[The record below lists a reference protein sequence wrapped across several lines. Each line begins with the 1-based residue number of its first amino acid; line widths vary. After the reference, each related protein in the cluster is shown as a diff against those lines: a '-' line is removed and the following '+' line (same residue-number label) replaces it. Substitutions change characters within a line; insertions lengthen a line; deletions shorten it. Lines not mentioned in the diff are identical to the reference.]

1 MSEYVILRYIEN
13 QVTDNMKTIVL
24 LMCGKNKLSHKA
36 KAKDLYTS
44 PRFQKSIEYA
54 KTLTDYSNIYVLSAK
69 HGLLGL
75 EQEIAPYDKSIYEMS
90 VQEKKAW
97 ADMVIKSL
105 SNISNLKEDKYIF
118 LTDDDYN
125 EFLLPYINNIELP
138 LKDIRHDYH
147 SEWFDNNKHFDTIKQ
162 IGVSNGF

>member
-1 MSEYVILRYIEN
+1 
-13 QVTDNMKTIVL
+13 MKTIVL

-75 EQEIAPYDKSIYEMS
+75 EQEIDPYDKSIYEMS

-97 ADMVIKSL
+97 ASMVIKSL
-105 SNISNLKEDKYIF
+105 SNISNLKKDKYIF
-118 LTDDDYN
+118 LTDDDYS
-125 EFLLPYINNIELP
+125 EYLLPFLVYYELP
-138 LKDIRHDYH
+138 LKGILQDEHIN
-147 SEWFDNNKHFDTIKQ
+147 FFNKLLSLED
-162 IGVSNGF
+162 S

>member
-1 MSEYVILRYIEN
+1 
-13 QVTDNMKTIVL
+13 MKSIVL
-24 LMCGKNKLSHKA
+24 LMCGKNKLSQKA
-36 KAKDLYTS
+36 KAKDLYLS

-54 KTLTDYSNIYVLSAK
+54 KTITDYSNIYVLSAK

-75 EQEIAPYDKSIYEMS
+75 EQEITPYDKSIYEMS

-118 LTDDDYN
+118 LTDDDYS
-125 EFLLPYINNIELP
+125 EYLLPFLVYFELP
-138 LKDIRHDYH
+138 LKGILQDEHIN
-147 SEWFDNNKHFDTIKQ
+147 FFNNKLLNLEA
-162 IGVSNGF
+162 S

>member
-1 MSEYVILRYIEN
+1 
-13 QVTDNMKTIVL
+13 MKTIVL
-24 LMCGKNKLSHKA
+24 LMCGKNKLSQKA

-44 PRFQKSIEYA
+44 PRFQKSIQYA
-54 KTLTDYSNIYVLSAK
+54 KTLTDYTNIYVLSAK

-75 EQEIAPYDKSIYEMS
+75 EQEIDPYDQSLYKMS
-90 VQEKKAW
+90 VQNKKAW

-125 EFLLPYINNIELP
+125 KELLPFLSNIELP
-138 LKDIRHDYH
+138 LKSIPQEEHITFFNDIIAGK
-147 SEWFDNNKHFDTIKQ
+147 EFLNVKT
-162 IGVSNGF
+162 

>member
-1 MSEYVILRYIEN
+1 M
-13 QVTDNMKTIVL
+13 DNREEMKTIVL
-24 LMCGKNKLSHKA
+24 LMCGRNKLCKRA

-54 KTLTDYSNIYVLSAK
+54 KILTDYSNIYVLSAK

-75 EQEIAPYDKSIYEMS
+75 EQKIAPYNISIYEMS
-90 VQEKKAW
+90 LQEKKAW

-125 EFLLPYINNIELP
+125 KELLPFLSNIELP
-138 LKDIRHDYH
+138 LKNIPQEEHI
-147 SEWFDNNKHFDTIKQ
+147 TIFNDKI
-162 IGVSNGF
+162 IGKEFLNVKT

>member
-1 MSEYVILRYIEN
+1 MEN
-13 QVTDNMKTIVL
+13 IVL

-54 KTLTDYSNIYVLSAK
+54 KTLTAYSNIYVLSAE

-90 VQEKKAW
+90 VQEKEAW

-105 SNISNLKEDKYIF
+105 SNTSNPKGDKYIF
-118 LTDDDYN
+118 LTDDDYS
-125 EFLLPYINNIELP
+125 EYLLPFLVYYELP
-138 LKDIRHDYH
+138 LKGILQDEHIN
-147 SEWFDNNKHFDTIKQ
+147 FFNKLLSLED
-162 IGVSNGF
+162 S

>member
-1 MSEYVILRYIEN
+1 
-13 QVTDNMKTIVL
+13 
-24 LMCGKNKLSHKA
+24 MCGKNKLSHKA

-75 EQEIAPYDKSIYEMS
+75 EQEIDPYNQSIYEMS

-97 ADMVIKSL
+97 ADMVIKSM

-118 LTDDDYN
+118 LTDDDYS
-125 EFLLPYINNIELP
+125 EFLLPYISNTELP
-138 LKDIRHDYH
+138 LKGILQDEHIIFFNDKLL
-147 SEWFDNNKHFDTIKQ
+147 SLED
-162 IGVSNGF
+162 S

>member
-1 MSEYVILRYIEN
+1 M
-13 QVTDNMKTIVL
+13 DNMEKMETIVL
-24 LMCGKNKLSHKA
+24 LMCGQNKLSQKA

-54 KTLTDYSNIYVLSAK
+54 KTLTDYSNIYVLSAE

-75 EQEIAPYDKSIYEMS
+75 EQEIDPYDKSIYKMS
-90 VQEKKAW
+90 AEEKKIW
-97 ADMVIKSL
+97 TNMVIKSL

-125 EFLLPYINNIELP
+125 KQLLPFLSNIELP
-138 LKDIRHDYH
+138 LKNIPQEEHITIFNDKIT
-147 SEWFDNNKHFDTIKQ
+147 NKEFY
-162 IGVSNGF
+162 NA

>member
-1 MSEYVILRYIEN
+1 M
-13 QVTDNMKTIVL
+13 DNREKMKPIVL
-24 LMCGKNKLSHKA
+24 LMCGKNKLSQKA

-54 KTLTDYSNIYVLSAK
+54 KTITDYSNIYVLSAE

-75 EQEIAPYDKSIYEMS
+75 EQEIDPYDKSIYEMS

-105 SNISNLKEDKYIF
+105 SNISNPKEDKYIF

-125 EFLLPYINNIELP
+125 EFLLPYISNFELP
-138 LKDIRHDYH
+138 LKGIMQDEHIN
-147 SEWFDNNKHFDTIKQ
+147 FFNNKLLSLED
-162 IGVSNGF
+162 S

>member
-1 MSEYVILRYIEN
+1 
-13 QVTDNMKTIVL
+13 MKSIVL

-54 KTLTDYSNIYVLSAK
+54 KTITDYSNIYVLSAK

-75 EQEIAPYDKSIYEMS
+75 EQEIDPYDKSIYEMS

-118 LTDDDYN
+118 LTDDEYC
-125 EFLLPYINNIELP
+125 EFLLSYISNVELP
-138 LKDIRHDYH
+138 LKGIMQDEHIN
-147 SEWFDNNKHFDTIKQ
+147 FFNNKLLSLEASQWLK
-162 IGVSNGF
+162 